1 METATIGW
9 PTNVNRII
17 LSETTISVGK
27 DAIVNETLKS
37 GRKRSELAGSFCPDV
52 FSVTMDFEAD
62 TPKADLDKTEY
73 QLFTEWYKYRCKYGS
88 VPFEFPEIVYSPQ
101 SGFYPEPLGRTNIYK
116 ITSAVECGKS
126 GTCQRIRMTWESV
139 YSGGIQ
145 VITEGATV
153 GENCIT
159 GLTKD
164 YLEITFTSMGT
175 NAPTLQNFTVYKT
188 PDGGTQSAVTVKSLA
203 YDNAYTVRLYFQTPL
218 TAGSYTVTFAT
229 NYTNPVVIKDTYSRT
244 ITVE

>member
-27 DAIVNETLKS
+27 DALVNETLKS

-62 TPKADLDKTEY
+62 TPKANLNKTEY

-145 VITEGATV
+145 VVTEGATV

-175 NAPTLQNFTVYKT
+175 NAPTLQDITVYKT

-218 TAGSYTVTFAT
+218 TTGSYTVTFAT
-229 NYTNPVVIKDTYSRT
+229 NYTNPVVVAGDYSEL